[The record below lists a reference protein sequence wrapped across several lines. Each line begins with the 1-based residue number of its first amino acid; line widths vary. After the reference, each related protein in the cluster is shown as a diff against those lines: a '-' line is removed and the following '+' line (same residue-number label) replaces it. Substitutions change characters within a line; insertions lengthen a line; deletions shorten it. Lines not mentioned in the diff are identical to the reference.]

1 MATTLG
7 SHAIVGIF
15 ACFYCCM
22 WIHAAA
28 PMASDMI
35 ITFMPISTLHSSATM
50 IYHVTT

>member
-1 MATTLG
+1 MATALG

-15 ACFYCCM
+15 ACLQCCM

-28 PMASDMI
+28 PMVSDII
-35 ITFMPISTLHSSATM
+35 ITSMPISALVSSATM